1 MHYRSLSV
9 PAIAKGAIAAGA
21 VSVILSMASAM
32 AAPITS
38 NPVLSSGGNTFDSFT
53 CSLVGP
59 FGAAG
64 PSSCAQ
70 IDVSSP
76 GTAGPGNLQIQS
88 DFVAS
93 GASSV
98 DGLITYHVHSP
109 AGISAVDLEFNAS
122 FLGLAV
128 SSILEAIYTSPTF
141 APASQVGRLTVN
153 CAVSACSFSDT
164 RDPPLEA
171 ADIPL
176 SGTFND
182 LYIRKDIAARGFV
195 PGDQAFYSFIGQSFT
210 TGLPPIRVPEPASLA
225 LLGSALVG
233 FGIMRRRRKA

>member
-1 MHYRSLSV
+1 MTKASV
-9 PAIAKGAIAAGA
+9 HLGGAALAAVTA
-21 VSVILSMASAM
+21 VALVLGSSSAV

-53 CSLVGP
+53 CNLLGP

-64 PSSCAQ
+64 PSACTQ

-88 DFVAS
+88 DFVAA

-98 DGLITYHVHSP
+98 DALITYHVHSTV
-109 AGISAVDLEFNAS
+109 GISAVDLEFNAS

-128 SSILEAIYTSPTF
+128 SSVLESIYTSPTF
-141 APASQVGRLTVN
+141 DLASQVERLAVN
-153 CAVSACSFSDT
+153 CFTGACSFSDT
-164 RDPPLEA
+164 QDPPLEI

-176 SGTFND
+176 SGTFHD
-182 LYIRKDIAARGFV
+182 LYIRKDIAARGFA
-195 PGDQAFYSFIGQSFT
+195 PGDLAFYSFIGQSFT
-210 TGLPPIRVPEPASLA
+210 TAQVPEPASLA
-225 LLGSALVG
+225 LLGSALAG
-233 FGIMRRRRKA
+233 FGLIRRRKRT

>member
-1 MHYRSLSV
+1 MTKASIHL
-9 PAIAKGAIAAGA
+9 AGA
-21 VSVILSMASAM
+21 ALAAVTAVTLALGSSSAV

-38 NPVLSSGGNTFDSFT
+38 NPVLSSGGNTFNSFT

-76 GTAGPGNLQIQS
+76 GTAGLGNLQIQS
-88 DFVAS
+88 DFVAA

-98 DGLITYHVHSP
+98 DALITYHVHSN

-122 FLGLAV
+122 FLGIAV
-128 SSILEAIYTSPTF
+128 SSVLEAIYSDAAFTNE
-141 APASQVGRLTVN
+141 VGRLAVN
-153 CAVSACSFSDT
+153 CFTGACSFSDT
-164 RDPPLEA
+164 HDPPLEV

-195 PGDQAFYSFIGQSFT
+195 PGDLAFYSFIGQSFT
-210 TGLPPIRVPEPASLA
+210 TTRVPEPASMA
-225 LLGSALVG
+225 LLGSALLG
-233 FGIMRRRRKA
+233 FGLLRRRKA